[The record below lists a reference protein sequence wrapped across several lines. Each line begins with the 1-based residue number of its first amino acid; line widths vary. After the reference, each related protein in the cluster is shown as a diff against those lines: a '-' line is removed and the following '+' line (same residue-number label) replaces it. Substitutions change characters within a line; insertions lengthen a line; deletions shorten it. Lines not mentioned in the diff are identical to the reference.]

1 MDLGTLKPTKGS
13 ISGSKRIGRGN
24 GSGYGRTAGKG
35 HKGYQSRSGTKNRF
49 HFEGGQTPLK
59 RRLPK
64 FGFTNPNRQTY
75 QLINL
80 DRLDKL
86 EELADGTS
94 LETQQLLE
102 MGLIRNSKTPVKLL
116 GRGSLTKKIK
126 ITVHKASLSAVESV
140 TKAGGEVII
149 SSQVAS

>member
-1 MDLGTLKPTKGS
+1 MQLHELNAGS
-13 ISGSKRIGRGN
+13 RKKRKRVGRGP
-24 GSGYGRTAGKG
+24 GSGLGKTCGRG
-35 HKGYQSRSGTKNRF
+35 HKGAKSRSGFKNKRG
-49 HFEGGQTPLK
+49 FEGGQIPLK

-80 DRLDKL
+80 DRLEKL
-86 EELADGTS
+86 EQLTDGAS

-102 MGLIRNSKTPVKLL
+102 MGLFRNTKTPVKLL

-126 ITVHKASLSAVESV
+126 ITVDKASRGAVESV
-140 TKAGGEVII
+140 TQAGGEVII
-149 SSQVAS
+149 PS